1 MRTDPP
7 LADPT
12 SRLPALH
19 AASVKANTL
28 AIASDPTAVPR
39 RPAATP
45 NAHAA
50 STPRSTHAPTAPLP
64 PRVCPQHSHPG
75 PCSACQRL
83 AKRRHAAHLA
93 ASKQAA
99 QRWAN
104 RQPRTTPKSTA
115 AIVIDPDGNSQHN
128 GDRPPPNA
136 ALSSTSPKGGRGL
149 FPGVDRRVCV
159 GTEQT

>member
-19 AASVKANTL
+19 AASVKPNTL

-39 RPAATP
+39 RPAVTSKAQT
-45 NAHAA
+45 A

-64 PRVCPQHSHPG
+64 PFVCPQHSRPG

-93 ASKQAA
+93 ASIQAA

-104 RQPRTTPKSTA
+104 PQPRTTPESTA
-115 AIVIDPDGNSQHN
+115 AVVIAPDGNSQQN
-128 GDRPPPNA
+128 GDRPPPQTALRNTLAMGGA
-136 ALSSTSPKGGRGL
+136 ACFQASTAE
-149 FPGVDRRVCV
+149 CI